1 MKERQDY
8 KHPSFGMLRISRI
21 HGQSGYLFGTEIQA
35 DNFIELTL
43 SNASLERDLTND
55 WFHQGKTLFRVK
67 MSPNQFAE
75 LMTNLNT
82 SPGVPVTIEEVCG
95 ERIEQ
100 CSDMESKKD
109 YTHRMFRQRM
119 ADWIADI
126 NKRSKEAE
134 RIINKKTLSKEDQ
147 RDLKLFYD
155 SIICEVKSNIPF
167 FAKCFQE
174 VMDKVVLDAK
184 TEIDNALMHA
194 VVSAG
199 IKVLGIKEYEQ
210 GNSPTDN
217 SKTIVGNS
225 QARAFL
231 ESDSKSQSDEA
242 EG

>member
-1 MKERQDY
+1 
-8 KHPSFGMLRISRI
+8 MLSISRI

-35 DNFIELTL
+35 NNFIELTL
-43 SNASLERDLTND
+43 SGASMKRDLTQD

-67 MSPNQFAE
+67 MSPNQFSE

-119 ADWIADI
+119 ANWIADI

-147 RDLKLFYD
+147 RELKLFYD
-155 SIICEVKSNIPF
+155 SIIGEVKNNIPF

-184 TEIDNALMHA
+184 TEIDNALLHA

-210 GNSPTDN
+210 GNSPTNN